1 MNKQIIRKLAKLAN
15 QLDAKGLYKEADE
28 VDGLIKAAE
37 NPNDIDF
44 SGIDVEFGGFDPNF
58 KSERDPD
65 PRQRG
70 VLESELPTNIEEV
83 VKDINRLG
91 EELMV
96 LKKTVIESKDN
107 LRSRGHLLI
116 LQRGYNLLEK
126 KIGDFVDVGGF
137 VDFLEAYYRLSLFK
151 PEPYLAKGGNKMNKQ
166 TIRKLAKLAND
177 LDKKGFYKEADEVD
191 GIINANK
198 TNFVKE
204 LIRALVGVKQGL
216 AAINRVEELSS
227 NVEHY
232 TGNNDD
238 RFSDYFL
245 FPQEELQAFNAVY
258 TLLEKY
264 SKAINVAY
272 RGGYFKDVKEGDDLD
287 KLVGQ
292 L

>member
-1 MNKQIIRKLAKLAN
+1 LDIIKN
-15 QLDAKGLYKEADE
+15 
-28 VDGLIKAAE
+28 I
-37 NPNDIDF
+37 I
-44 SGIDVEFGGFDPNF
+44 
-58 KSERDPD
+58 
-65 PRQRG
+65 
-70 VLESELPTNIEEV
+70 SELYLEEA
-83 VKDINRLG
+83 
-91 EELMV
+91 
-96 LKKTVIESKDN
+96 TV
-107 LRSRGHLLI
+107 
-116 LQRGYNLLEK
+116 
-126 KIGDFVDVGGF
+126 
-137 VDFLEAYYRLSLFK
+137 
-151 PEPYLAKGGNKMNKQ
+151 GGNKMNKQ